1 MYPKNYPANALKNNK
16 GTGMQDSP
24 FMVLVAVLVL
34 VFAAALGVYL
44 LKNFLDVQRQT
55 NAVDAAENIYNT
67 ADLLS
72 AGAQGSTRTI
82 WVSLP
87 EGYTIGFSGNL
98 TLTDAGGNLIGSPM
112 HIEGVP
118 IAGNAL
124 TVGKKYHLKLEQE
137 ASGNGTEIT
146 VSEIS

>member
-1 MYPKNYPANALKNNK
+1 MYPKNYPANALKDNK

-24 FMVLVAVLVL
+24 FMILIAVLVL

-82 WVSLP
+82 WVKVPTGYSITMDGDVTLKEGDEIVGKSLHISGVRITGNSLP
-87 EGYTIGFSGNL
+87 GQDNNYQLRLSN
-98 TLTDAGGNLIGSPM
+98 S
-112 HIEGVP
+112 
-118 IAGNAL
+118 
-124 TVGKKYHLKLEQE
+124 
-137 ASGNGTEIT
+137 GTEIV
-146 VSEIS
+146 VSEIKE